1 MVGSDL
7 LSCQG
12 QYPAECSYL
21 QGSQVSN
28 GYHRP
33 MDAHATCSTSA
44 PHDVYDAQC
53 PCRGVLDLLADKWSA
68 LVIGALESGPQRFG
82 QLKTRLAGV
91 SPKVL
96 TATLR
101 RLEDR
106 GILSREVFAEVPVR
120 VEYSLTPLGADA
132 NRPLRELR
140 LWVESNISRFPA

>member
-1 MVGSDL
+1 MST
-7 LSCQG
+7 
-12 QYPAECSYL
+12 PAACPS
-21 QGSQVSN
+21 G
-28 GYHRP
+28 
-33 MDAHATCSTSA
+33 T

-68 LVIGALESGPQRFG
+68 LVIGALDVGPLRFG
-82 QLKTRLAGV
+82 ELKTRLNGV

-106 GILSREVFAEVPVR
+106 GLLDREVFAEVPVR

-132 NRPLRELR
+132 GWPLRELR
-140 LWVESNISRFPA
+140 DWVETNIERFPSPA